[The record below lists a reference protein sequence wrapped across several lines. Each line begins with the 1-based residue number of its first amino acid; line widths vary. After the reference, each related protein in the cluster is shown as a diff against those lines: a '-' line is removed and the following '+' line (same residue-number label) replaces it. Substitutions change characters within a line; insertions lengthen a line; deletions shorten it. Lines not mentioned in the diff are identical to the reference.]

1 MAIYSSTP
9 KERHTPSPG
18 AEIMGWAKLSR
29 DGLGRGWER
38 HGKDVRSKYEL

>member
-29 DGLGRGWER
+29 DG
-38 HGKDVRSKYEL
+38 KDVRSKYEL